1 MREYRVDPSVNDV
14 PEMDDL
20 FEIQRDTD
28 EYEGFYDRSDYD
40 DCIE

>member
-1 MREYRVDPSVNDV
+1 MREYRIDPSVNDV

-28 EYEGFYDRSDYD
+28 EYEGLYDRSDYD